1 LCYWSKDIPRED
13 RKSNG
18 GREELSGASE
28 RDRTSDL
35 LDILIEAKG
44 LVEAWG
50 KAYNRIRPRSSPESM
65 PPT

>member
-44 LVEAWG
+44 LVVA
-50 KAYNRIRPRSSPESM
+50 
-65 PPT
+65 